1 MMSLYNMIG
10 VVMAGVLMM
19 LFAVSDRR
27 KNPRRRYREGTNIFM
42 LRRRN
47 SGSAPAA

>member
-1 MMSLYNMIG
+1 MSLYNMIG

-19 LFAVSDRR
+19 LFAIGGRKKPERR
-27 KNPRRRYREGTNIFM
+27 LHWEGANIFM

>member
-10 VVMAGVLMM
+10 VVTAGVLMM

-27 KNPRRRYREGTNIFM
+27 KNP
-42 LRRRN
+42 
-47 SGSAPAA
+47 